1 MGARA
6 PGSSA
11 QALRGGG
18 KSHYQAAMSMIF
30 RTLSVCAALALI
42 SAPAG
47 AASKPVK
54 KPAAKAAPVASPTA
68 IALPLKLVIPERQRI
83 CDVAAAD
90 GLRYK
95 VLRPGAGATPTDPDR
110 VKVHYIGYLAKDGE
124 VFDQGRDVIFGV
136 TRVIP
141 GFADG
146 LKLMT
151 PGSIYRLCIPYTLGY
166 GEEGSG
172 PIPPSADLV
181 FQVELVAI
189 NPPK

>member
-1 MGARA
+1 MK
-6 PGSSA
+6 SSY
-11 QALRGGG
+11 GV
-18 KSHYQAAMSMIF
+18 AMSTIF
-30 RTLSVCAALALI
+30 RTLSACAALALI
-42 SAPAG
+42 AAPVG
-47 AASKPVK
+47 AASRPAK
-54 KPAAKAAPVASPTA
+54 KPPMKAAPTASPLA
-68 IALPLKLVIPERQRI
+68 IALPLKLIIPPRQRL
-83 CDVAAAD
+83 CDTAAAE

-95 VLRPGAGATPTDPDR
+95 VLRPGKGAMPVASDR
-110 VKVHYIGYLAKDGE
+110 VQVHYIGYLAKDGE
-124 VFDQGRDVIFGV
+124 VFDQGRDVTFAV

-151 PGSIYRLCIPYTLGY
+151 PGSIYRLCIPHTLGY

>member
-1 MGARA
+1 MGPRA

-11 QALRGGG
+11 QPLPPGRKSFYDGG
-18 KSHYQAAMSMIF
+18 MSMIF
-30 RTLSVCAALALI
+30 RTLSACAALALV
-42 SAPAG
+42 SAPA
-47 AASKPVK
+47 AAAPKIVK
-54 KPAAKAAPVASPTA
+54 KPAAKAAPTASPTA
-68 IALPLKLVIPERQRI
+68 IALPLKLLIPERQRL
-83 CDVAAAD
+83 CDTGPVG
-90 GLRYK
+90 GLRTK
-95 VLRPGAGATPTDPDR
+95 LLRPGKGIAPTDADR

-124 VFDQGRDVIFGV
+124 VFDQGRDVTFAV

-151 PGSIYRLCIPYTLGY
+151 PGSIYRLCIPHTLGY

-181 FQVELVAI
+181 FQVELVAV

>member
-1 MGARA
+1 
-6 PGSSA
+6 
-11 QALRGGG
+11 
-18 KSHYQAAMSMIF
+18 MSMIF
-30 RTLSVCAALALI
+30 RTLSACAALALI
-42 SAPAG
+42 TAPAG
-47 AASKPVK
+47 AAPKPAR
-54 KPAAKAAPVASPTA
+54 KPAAKATPTA
-68 IALPLKLVIPERQRI
+68 SSLAIGLPLKLLIPERQRL
-83 CDVAAAD
+83 CDVAGAE

-95 VLRPGAGATPTDPDR
+95 VLRPGAGAKPTDPDR

-124 VFDQGRDVIFGV
+124 VFDQGRDVTFAV

-141 GFADG
+141 GFSDG

-166 GEEGSG
+166 GEDGSG

-181 FQVELVAI
+181 FQVELVAV

>member
-6 PGSSA
+6 SGSSA
-11 QALRGGG
+11 QALRVTR
-18 KSHYQAAMSMIF
+18 KKLYQAAMSMIF
-30 RTLSVCAALALI
+30 RTLSACAALALV
-42 SAPAG
+42 SAQPAPA
-47 AASKPVK
+47 AKPVK
-54 KPAAKAAPVASPTA
+54 KAVVKPSPTA
-68 IALPLKLVIPERQRI
+68 IALPLKLLIPERQRL
-83 CDVAAAD
+83 CDTAAGA

-95 VLRPGAGATPTDPDR
+95 VLRPGTGVKPTDADR

-124 VFDQGRDVIFGV
+124 VFDQGRDVTFAV

-151 PGSIYRLCIPYTLGY
+151 PGSIYRLCIPHTLGY

-189 NPPK
+189 NPQK

>member
-1 MGARA
+1 
-6 PGSSA
+6 
-11 QALRGGG
+11 
-18 KSHYQAAMSMIF
+18 MSMIF
-30 RTLSVCAALALI
+30 RTLSACAALALV

-47 AASKPVK
+47 AAP
-54 KPAAKAAPVASPTA
+54 KPAKKAAVKPSPTA
-68 IALPLKLVIPERQRI
+68 IALPLKLVIPERQRM
-83 CDVAAAD
+83 CDVAGAE

-95 VLRPGAGATPTDPDR
+95 VLRPGAGVKPTDPDR
-110 VKVHYIGYLAKDGE
+110 VQVHYIGYLAKDGE
-124 VFDQGRDVIFGV
+124 VFDQGRDVTFGV

-166 GEEGSG
+166 GEDGSG

-189 NPPK
+189 NPQK

>member
-1 MGARA
+1 
-6 PGSSA
+6 
-11 QALRGGG
+11 
-18 KSHYQAAMSMIF
+18 MIF
-30 RTLSVCAALALI
+30 RTLSVCAALALV
-42 SAPAG
+42 SASATAG
-47 AASKPVK
+47 SKPAR
-54 KPAAKAAPVASPTA
+54 KPVAKAAPTASPQP
-68 IALPLKLVIPERQRI
+68 IALPLKLLIPERQRL
-83 CDVAAAD
+83 CDTAATA

-95 VLRPGAGATPTDPDR
+95 VLRPGTGARPVDSDR

-124 VFDQGRDVIFGV
+124 VFDQGRDVTFAV

-151 PGSIYRLCIPYTLGY
+151 PGSIYRLCIPHTLGY